1 MFENDF
7 CRYFI
12 DEPIDWNLSQEIVD
26 IRGWVLAKSGEEIVD
41 LRARL
46 DGVIFYGIIGLHRP
60 DIRDT
65 FDAGAPGLKSGFR
78 VNVRPWIGARQL
90 ALEGM
95 LRDGSWVEFCQRDVT
110 VTGDKVPP
118 AQPKPYVRS
127 EVLEESLY
135 YLYRHFHF
143 ESSTQLRAEARR
155 VLAEISVNQ
164 TEMLPENDLIGYL
177 DLPDFWINAH
187 YEKFRVSGWAFSKD
201 QTISRLHATIGNVD
215 ENRLVWGK
223 ERDDVLAHNPGYPQA
238 LKSAYYGLVDVRPDS
253 FSPACLKIW
262 VDYPDQPRQLLR
274 SKRLFVNKLDENSG
288 PIPYYSH
295 FQFVRVMLAFV
306 RELRRGGYELES
318 WSDLWEAMRRTRAKL
333 ADKMVRG
340 GKKANTPPPP
350 TPWERKEPYDLWFHH
365 NRLTPRLL
373 KFLAETAKPIS
384 ARGPKISIVVPTY
397 NTPAKFLDEL
407 IACVKAQV
415 YTNWELCIADDNSP
429 QKHVV
434 KKLAAAAAADSRIKY
449 VVRSE
454 NGHISAA
461 TNSALELATGEYVSF
476 LDHDDLLPADAL
488 LHVAE
493 AILEH
498 PAADFLYTDEDK
510 IDASGRHYDPQFK
523 GEWNPEMAITHN
535 YTHHLRTIRRS
546 VIEKVGG
553 LRVGYEG
560 AQDIDLILRCVEH
573 IDDANIR
580 HVPFVCYHW
589 RAHEESTAQRGD
601 QKGYLFDAARRAI
614 ADAVERRGHRAEVFI
629 PGHLEENALC
639 LHQLKWSPELL
650 AENPVTIVIPTRNQ
664 AKILQACLDSLERTV
679 NWDHTKLIVV
689 DDGSDESDAQTLLAR
704 VETREDRPW
713 RVLRPIRGQ
722 DGEFNYSRLVNLGTN
737 AADTPLVLH
746 LNNDIEA
753 LEPGWLEDMV
763 GWMSVNGVGVVGAR
777 LIHRDETLN
786 HAGIWVGPNGGLA
799 HGIFVGLPKDDF
811 GYLFLPHA
819 ARDTT
824 AVTGACLLTRTD
836 LYNQLGGFDEKD
848 FCVAYNDVDYCMRAL
863 RAGYRTVYSPQATL
877 IHLGSATRGIS
888 YTEKEHL
895 AFVQKYP
902 GFRDPHFSESV
913 EYANPSFRI
922 NAYDHRHA
930 SRPLKLR
937 VAVVSHNLNLEGA
950 PLFIVE
956 YAKHLQHVAGWDVKV
971 IAPMEGPLRE
981 NFTAI
986 GLPPEVID
994 IECAT
999 KAATAADF
1007 AKGIDQLAKLE
1018 IWQDV
1023 DLIVGNTMLSYWVVP
1038 LAQKLGLPSS
1048 MYIHESNTP
1057 RRFFSEHRL
1066 ATDEVIPLI
1075 DKAMSEATRVVF
1087 IAEATRRIYA
1097 ELNRY
1102 DNFRLINSW
1111 IDIERIENYIAATDR
1126 AALRKQL
1133 KIPENATVVVNVGS
1147 VCQRKGQHIFIRAI
1161 DHLHKQHGPEIEKRG
1176 PMLYVMVGAREG
1188 LYLETIENDIELMG
1202 LKNTRLIY
1210 ETQDVYAWYRVAD
1223 MFCCTSFEESFPRV
1237 LLEAASFK
1245 LPIVSTDVNGI
1256 PEMLTGN
1263 DEAYLI
1269 KAGDY
1274 HVLAATL
1281 KKALDRHFAGDTK
1294 MVSMAYTRISRFYD
1308 SRISLPHHVELAR
1321 ETYFG

>member
-12 DEPIDWNLSQEIVD
+12 DQPIDWNLHQEIAD
-26 IRGWVLAKSGEEIVD
+26 IRGWVLAKSGEELFD

-46 DGVIFYGIIGLHRP
+46 DGTVFYGIMGLDRP
-60 DIRDT
+60 DIRDH
-65 FDAGAPGLKSGFR
+65 FDAGGPGLKSGFR
-78 VNVRPWIGARQL
+78 VNVRPWYGARTL
-90 ALEGM
+90 TLEVM
-95 LRDGSWVEFCQRDVT
+95 LRDRTWVEFFRHDVT
-110 VTGDKVPP
+110 VSGEAPP
-118 AQPKPYVRS
+118 QTKPKPFIRS
-127 EVLEESLY
+127 EVLDESLY
-135 YLYRHFHF
+135 YLYRHFHC
-143 ESSTQLRAEARR
+143 ESGRELRAEAKR
-155 VLAEISVNQ
+155 VLTEISVNQ
-164 TEMLPENDLIGYL
+164 TEMRPENDLIGYL
-177 DLPDFWINAH
+177 DLPDFWVNAH

-201 QTISRLHATIGNVD
+201 QTISRLHATIGCVD

-223 ERDDVLAHNPGYPQA
+223 EREDVLHYNPDYPQA
-238 LKSAYYGLVDVRPDS
+238 LKSAFYGLVDIRPEC
-253 FSPACLKIW
+253 FSPTCLKIF
-262 VDYPDQPRQLLR
+262 VDYPDAPRQLLR
-274 SKRLFVNKLDENSG
+274 SKRLFVNKRDENSG
-288 PIPYYSH
+288 PIPFYSH
-295 FQFVRVMLAFV
+295 WQFARVMSAFI
-306 RELRRGGYELES
+306 REVIRGGYELES
-318 WSDLWEAMRRTRAKL
+318 WADLWSALRRTRAKL
-333 ADKMVRG
+333 ADKMIRG
-340 GKKANTPPPP
+340 SKKANTPPPP
-350 TPWERKEPYDLWFHH
+350 TPWERREPYDLWFHH

-373 KFLAETAKPIS
+373 KFLTATAKPV
-384 ARGPKISIVVPTY
+384 AAAGPKISLLVPTY

-415 YTNWELCIADDNSP
+415 YTNWELCIADDKSP
-429 QKHVV
+429 HAHVA
-434 KKLAAAAAADSRIKY
+434 KQLAAAAASDPRIKF
-449 VVRSE
+449 VVRSA

-461 TNSALELATGEYVSF
+461 TNSALELATGDYVAF

-493 AILEH
+493 AIIAR
-498 PAADFLYTDEDK
+498 PTVDFLYTDEDK
-510 IDASGRHYDPQFK
+510 IDNSGRHYDPQFK
-523 GEWNPEMAITHN
+523 GDWNPEMAITHN

-546 VIEKVGG
+546 IVEKVGG

-573 IDDANIR
+573 IENANII

-614 ADAVERRGHRAEVFI
+614 SDAVHRRGLHAEVFI
-629 PGHLEENALC
+629 PSHLEEHALC
-639 LHQLKWSPELL
+639 LHQLKWSSEIL
-650 AENPVTIVIPTRNQ
+650 AANPVTIIIPSRNQ
-664 AKILQACLDSLERTV
+664 PKLLHACLDSLDRTV
-679 NWDHTKLIVV
+679 NWQHVQLIVV
-689 DDGSDESDAQTLLAR
+689 DDGSDEDEAVALLTSIESR
-704 VETREDRPW
+704 PDRPW
-713 RVLRPIRGQ
+713 RVLRPGRGA
-722 DGEFNYSRLVNLGTN
+722 DNRFNYSRLVNAGTS

-753 LEPGWLEDMV
+753 LESGWLEDMV
-763 GWMSVNGVGVVGAR
+763 GWATVPGVGVVGAR

-819 ARDTT
+819 ARATT
-824 AVTGACLLTRTD
+824 AVTGACLLTRKD
-836 LYNQLGGFDEKD
+836 LYEQLNGFDEQD
-848 FCVAYNDVDYCMRAL
+848 FQVAYNDVDYCLRAL
-863 RAGYRTVYSPQATL
+863 QAGQRTVYTPQATL
-877 IHLGSATRGIS
+877 VHLGSATRGIS
-888 YTEKEHL
+888 YTEREHL

-937 VAVVSHNLNLEGA
+937 VVVVSHNLNLEGA

-956 YAKHLQHVAGWDVKV
+956 YAKHLKQVAGWDVQV

-981 NFTAI
+981 NFTAA
-986 GLPPEVID
+986 GLPPEIID
-994 IECAT
+994 IEPAT
-999 KAATAADF
+999 KASTAAEF
-1007 AKGIDQLAKLE
+1007 AQGIDALAKLPL
-1018 IWQDV
+1018 WRDV

-1048 MYIHESNTP
+1048 LYIHESNTP
-1057 RRFFSEHRL
+1057 RRFFSEHQL

-1075 DKAMSEATRVVF
+1075 DQAMSEATRVIF

-1102 DNFRLINSW
+1102 DNFRLISSW
-1111 IDIERIENYIAATDR
+1111 IDIERIENYIATTER
-1126 AALRKQL
+1126 AALRRKL
-1133 KIPENATVVVNVGS
+1133 DIPENATVVVNVGS

-1161 DHLHKQHGPEIEKRG
+1161 DHLHQQHGAELDAHG
-1176 PMLYVMVGAREG
+1176 PLLYVMVGAREG

-1202 LKNTRLIY
+1202 LSNTRLIY
-1210 ETQDVYAWYRVAD
+1210 ETQDVYEWYRVAD
-1223 MFCCTSFEESFPRV
+1223 LFCCTSFEESFPRV

-1263 DEAYLI
+1263 DEAFLI

-1274 HVLAATL
+1274 HVLANTL
-1281 KKALDRHFAGDTK
+1281 KKALDRHYAGDTK
-1294 MVSMAYTRISRFYD
+1294 MVSMAFARISRFYD